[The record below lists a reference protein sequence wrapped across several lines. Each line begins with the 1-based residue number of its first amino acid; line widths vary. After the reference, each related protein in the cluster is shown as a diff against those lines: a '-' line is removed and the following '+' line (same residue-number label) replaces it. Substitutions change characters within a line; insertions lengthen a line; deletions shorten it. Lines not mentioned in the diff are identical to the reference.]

1 MLKYF
6 ANLPVRK
13 RVGIL
18 GIFLG
23 VLAIFAKDPYHNAEA
38 AVNINELAVA
48 STQQVNEI
56 SVTDLANW
64 IIQGKTDYRLLD
76 LRSKEKFDEYHIP
89 TSECTPIHSLLK
101 SDLMRNEKIFLYSG
115 DNLSAAQGWF
125 LLRSM
130 DYKSVSILD
139 GGLNDWEKEVLF
151 PSLPANPTSAQKS
164 EFEKMKEVSKFFGG
178 HPQTGTVSANTSKM
192 VMPKLNMPTKIVLKT
207 SKKKKKREG
216 C

>member
-23 VLAIFAKDPYHNAEA
+23 FLAIFAQDPYHNSEA
-38 AVNINELAVA
+38 AVNVKEIAA
-48 STQQVNEI
+48 SSVRNVNEI
-56 SVTDLANW
+56 GVKDLADW
-64 IIQGKTDYRLLD
+64 IIAGKVDYRLLD

-89 TSECTPIHSLLK
+89 TSECMPVNKIPD
-101 SDLMRNEKIFLYSG
+101 SDLQRNVKIYLYS
-115 DNLSAAQGWF
+115 DNQVVESQAWF
-125 LLRSM
+125 LMKAM

-139 GGLNDWEKEVLF
+139 GGLEKWKREILF
-151 PSLPANPTSAQKS
+151 PSLPADATSSQKA

-178 HPQTGTVSANTSKM
+178 HPQNGVAKSNSSKM
-192 VMPKLNMPTKIVLKT
+192 IMPKLNMPTKIVLKS